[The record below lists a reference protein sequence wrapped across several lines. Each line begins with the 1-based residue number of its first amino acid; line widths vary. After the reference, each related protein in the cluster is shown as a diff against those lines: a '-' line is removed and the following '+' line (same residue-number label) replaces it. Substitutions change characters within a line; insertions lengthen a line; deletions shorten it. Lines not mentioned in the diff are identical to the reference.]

1 MRQRRFRC
9 QYGFTLVELL
19 VVIAIIGVLVALL
32 LPAIQAAREA
42 ARRTQCTNQV
52 KQLMTAMMNHE
63 SSHKAFPSGGVIPWP
78 LIQDY
83 LTGPNGRPY
92 GPEKQGLGWTYQI
105 LPYLEGAPQFDIK
118 NQAQLANTSFPMYNC
133 PSRRGPTQLGW
144 VDAGLGVSP
153 YLNDYAAAVPY
164 PSAGQVGQ
172 STDSRYVVPAN
183 QYDPTGCREETFW
196 GNGRTSTHPVHT
208 APPPGTGDAAGT
220 WYGFNGVIVR
230 SNLFVSGGNKT
241 ITGYYTKIS
250 FNNIEDGSSNT
261 LVLGE
266 KWLIPSVYDYGDWH
280 DDAGWTGGWDCD
292 ILRSTICGFFADREL
307 ARDASGNISEDTRLA
322 GFRFGGPHSSG
333 MVSGFADGSVHF
345 LSYDLEPLM
354 FNNLAH
360 RSDGSTINMEAL

>member
-1 MRQRRFRC
+1 MRERRFRC

-52 KQLMTAMMNHE
+52 KQIMTAMMNHE
-63 SSHKAFPSGGVIPWP
+63 SSHKAFPSGGIIPWP
-78 LIQDY
+78 MIQDY
-83 LTGPNGRPY
+83 LSGPNGRPY

-105 LPYLEGAPQFDIK
+105 LPYLEGAPQFDIR
-118 NQAQLANTSFPMYNC
+118 NQAQLANTAFPMFNC
-133 PSRRGPTQLGW
+133 PSRRGPTQW
-144 VDAGLGVSP
+144 AGTDPLIGSP

-164 PSAGQVGQ
+164 PSAAQVGMAIE
-172 STDSRYVVPAN
+172 SRYAVPPN
-183 QYDPTGCREETFW
+183 RFDPVGCGEETFW
-196 GNGRTSTHPVHT
+196 GNGRTTTHPVHT
-208 APPPGTGDAAGT
+208 APPPGTGDAGGT

-241 ITGYYTKIS
+241 ISGYYTKVS

-266 KWLIPSVYDYGDWH
+266 KWLVPSQYATGSWH

-292 ILRSTICGFFADREL
+292 ILRSTICGFFSDREYVTGESD
-307 ARDASGNISEDTRLA
+307 RTA
-322 GFRFGGPHSSG
+322 GFRFGGPHNSG

-345 LSYDLEPLM
+345 ISYDLEPRI
-354 FNNLAH
+354 FNNLGH
-360 RSDGSTINMEAL
+360 RSDGSMIEMEAL